1 MSFGID
7 ATEEGD
13 YVILT
18 GFRTIDLKRFIKK
31 QYGASTFL
39 DKMCKKVWSSSIVF
53 HKFFLPEMVY
63 LLTEAVNNNYMSK
76 YRTNKLLEVIYE
88 NTWFK
93 DTTTE
98 FNTIVD
104 VEYALSNIDKA
115 FVPTSM
121 QMEFVRDVYYQRKSK
136 YHLNGYLL
144 SFDMGLGKTFTS
156 LMLGEG
162 LKKKHIIVLTTLSTI
177 SSVWVPEVEKVF
189 TKHPKKIWNPSMDP
203 SLISTD
209 TDVVI
214 ANYEAMVKVL
224 PIVLKKFKG
233 EETLVVIDEAHN
245 FKDINSQRTTT
256 LIPFLRAFKCPDVL
270 PMTGTPVK
278 ALGVEVLPLLAM
290 LDPWY
295 NKYVEDRLKS
305 MNRHTKII
313 NSLFRNRLG
322 YMMYRRTKV
331 EIEGMPTKHEIELK
345 IQIPNG
351 DTYTLENVKKLVA
364 EYTVERREYYK
375 QTYKEFQATY
385 EECLRIF
392 EKTLKTNLEI
402 NEFKTYLK
410 DVALI
415 QKKGHGWDMIE
426 QIKATNIYEKNV
438 IIPALQP
445 NLRASFRS
453 AKSVIKYVELK
464 ILGEVLGGLLNQL
477 RTEMC
482 SDMMGKEI
490 IDVILAA
497 DKKTILF
504 SSYRAALDIADRVC
518 KQYGLKTIMIT
529 GDNSSEAKKYVDEF
543 KKSPDINPLLASI
556 KAMSVGHTIIEANTA
571 IFLDKTFRD
580 VEYKQASDRIYRI
593 GQDTDVYIYTVILDT
608 GNEPNLSTRMND
620 IVAWSK
626 EQFGEIIGDVDDTET
641 GIDNSKAV
649 VKNIVDSSS
658 TDHVGELIH
667 IANKILNKL
676 TNWR

>member
-18 GFRTIDLKRFIKK
+18 GFRTVDLKRYIKK

-39 DKMCKKVWSSSIVF
+39 DKMCKKVWSSTIMF

-63 LLTEAVNNNYMSK
+63 LITEAMNNNYMSR
-76 YRTNKLLEVIYE
+76 YRTAKLLEAIYE
-88 NTWFK
+88 KTWMR

-98 FNTIVD
+98 VDTIVD
-104 VEYALSNIDKA
+104 VEYALSRVSDK
-115 FVPTSM
+115 FTPTSM
-121 QMEFVRDVYYQRKSK
+121 QMEFVRDIYYQRKTK

-162 LKKKHIIVLTTLSTI
+162 LKKKHFVVLTILSTI

-189 TKHPKKIWNPSMDP
+189 TKHPKKVWNPSMDT

-214 ANYEAMVKVL
+214 ANYEAMSKVL
-224 PIVLKKFKG
+224 PVILKKFKS
-233 EETLVVIDEAHN
+233 EDTIVIIDEAHH
-245 FKDINSQRTTT
+245 FKDINSQRTSI
-256 LIPFLRAFKCPDVL
+256 LIPFLKAFKCPDVL

-295 NKYVEDRLKS
+295 NRYVEDRLKA

-322 YMMYRRTKV
+322 FMMYRRTKA
-331 EIEGMPTKHEIELK
+331 EIEGMPTKHERELK

-364 EYTVERREYYK
+364 AYTIERREYYK
-375 QTYKEFQATY
+375 QTYKEFQTTY
-385 EECLRIF
+385 EDCLRIF
-392 EKTLKTNLEI
+392 EKTLKTNLEV

-415 QKKGHGWDMIE
+415 QKRGHGWDMID

-438 IIPALQP
+438 ILPALQP
-445 NLRASFRS
+445 SMRASFRS

-464 ILGEVLGGLLNQL
+464 ILGEVLGGLLNKL

-482 SDMMGKEI
+482 ADMMGKEI
-490 IDVILAA
+490 IDIILAA

-504 SSYRAALDIADRVC
+504 SSYRAALDIADNVC
-518 KQYGLKTIMIT
+518 KEYGLKTIMIT
-529 GDNSSEAKKYVDEF
+529 GDNSSEAKKYVDMF
-543 KKSPDINPLLASI
+543 RKSSDINPLLASI
-556 KAMSVGHTIIEANTA
+556 KAMSTGHTIIEANTA

-580 VEYKQASDRIYRI
+580 VEYQQASDRIYRI

-608 GNEPNLSTRMND
+608 GSEPNLSTRMND

-626 EQFGEIIGDVDDTET
+626 AQFGEIIGDVDDTET

-649 VKNIVDSSS
+649 VKRVVDGSS
-658 TDHVGELIH
+658 TDHVSELIQV
-667 IANKILNKL
+667 ANKILDKL